1 MLTVEAILRRHPA
14 LQSRDFRRIF
24 ANAFFASASHWTMLL
39 ARGWLIFELTGHA
52 GWVGAATFAGM
63 VPLLL
68 AGPIGGALADRAD
81 RRRMAIAA
89 DMVSIFS
96 AFGLA
101 AITLPGFVEPW
112 HVIAF
117 AALGGTARAFGTPA
131 EQALVANVVPKE
143 HLLNAIAL
151 AGITRHGSRVLG
163 PTIGG
168 AMLSFLGSGS
178 VFILSGCFVI
188 LALYQIFKLEYR
200 APPAAGEAEGPLFDG
215 RRILNDIGAGFAY
228 LERDARVM
236 FVMVLVGLHCGL
248 TMAFDSMM
256 PTLATQVG
264 GADRTYSAIIVGVGV
279 GAICGT
285 LVISMLRTEVAQG
298 RALLV
303 VGIGSGAAMLVIG
316 FAVTPWMAILGGVA
330 TGLTQASYMA
340 LSATFVQRTVPDEYR
355 GRVMS
360 IYLMLAAGHMAFAN
374 FGYGWL
380 SNEIGVRV
388 LLIFPAMIWTLAFL
402 TAAAMLP
409 EVRSL
414 VRRGTFRPRPAAV
427 AVES

>member
-1 MLTVEAILRRHPA
+1 
-14 LQSRDFRRIF
+14 
-24 ANAFFASASHWTMLL
+24 
-39 ARGWLIFELTGHA
+39 
-52 GWVGAATFAGM
+52 
-63 VPLLL
+63 
-68 AGPIGGALADRAD
+68 
-81 RRRMAIAA
+81 
-89 DMVSIFS
+89 
-96 AFGLA
+96 
-101 AITLPGFVEPW
+101 
-112 HVIAF
+112 
-117 AALGGTARAFGTPA
+117 
-131 EQALVANVVPKE
+131 
-143 HLLNAIAL
+143 
-151 AGITRHGSRVLG
+151 RVL
-163 PTIGG
+163 
-168 AMLSFLGSGS
+168 
-178 VFILSGCFVI
+178 
-188 LALYQIFKLEYR
+188 
-200 APPAAGEAEGPLFDG
+200 
-215 RRILNDIGAGFAY
+215 
-228 LERDARVM
+228 

-316 FAVTPWMAILGGVA
+316 FAVTPWMAVLGGVA

-380 SNEIGVRV
+380 SNELGVRV

-402 TAAAMLP
+402 TAATILP

-414 VRRGTFRPRPAAV
+414 VRRGTFRPRPATAAV
-427 AVES
+427 GVEP